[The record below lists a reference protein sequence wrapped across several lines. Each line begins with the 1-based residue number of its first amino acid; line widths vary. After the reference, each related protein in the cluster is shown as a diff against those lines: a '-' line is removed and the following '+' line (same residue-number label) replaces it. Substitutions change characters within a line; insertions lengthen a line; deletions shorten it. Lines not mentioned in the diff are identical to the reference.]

1 MTPRPLLQ
9 PRKGSEI
16 VNSRERVAAALRF
29 ENPDLLPVDMWI
41 HRATQLKYGRD
52 LDALLEKHP
61 LDIVRLFGPTDRNFY
76 PEMSDVGDIRDAWGS
91 TWRILRQGINGEVK
105 VPAID
110 DVSKVAAYETPLAW
124 LEEEWRR
131 FGDTVDRKIEAGRKK
146 NRFILGGYIEVFQ
159 RMQFIRG
166 TENLL
171 YDLGGEPEAAVI
183 LRDKVVEYFK
193 IYLRYWLERDVDAI
207 YFSDDFGTQRALLI
221 SPRMWR
227 EVFRPA
233 YREIMAIIKG
243 SGKFIFYHTC
253 GHVLELYP
261 EFIDLGIDAINSQ
274 LHCMGLDEVAAKYAG
289 QITFWGEMDRQ
300 GLLPYGTPEEIYRT
314 ADEMK
319 RKLFVNGGG
328 LIGHSVAG
336 VDVPLENI
344 EAILT
349 CWNR

>member
-1 MTPRPLLQ
+1 M
-9 PRKGSEI
+9 
-16 VNSRERVAAALRF
+16 NSRETVVAALQF
-29 ENPDLLPVDMWI
+29 KNPDRMPVDMWI
-41 HRATQLKYGRD
+41 HRATQLKYGQA
-52 LDALLEKHP
+52 LNVLLEKHP

-105 VPAID
+105 IPAIPDISMVPAYRPP
-110 DVSKVAAYETPLAW
+110 VEW
-124 LEEEWRR
+124 LEKEWEKHN
-131 FGDTVDRKIEAGRKK
+131 GLVEQKIVEGRQK
-146 NRFILGGYIEVFQ
+146 NRFILGGYVEIFQ

-171 YDLGGEPEAAVI
+171 YDLAGDPESAII
-183 LRDKVVEYFK
+183 LRDKVTDYFK
-193 IYLRYWLERDVDAI
+193 QYLRYWLEKDVDAI
-207 YFSDDFGTQRALLI
+207 YFSDDFGTQRSLLI
-221 SPRMWR
+221 SPKMWR
-227 EVFRPA
+227 EVFKPA
-233 YREIMAIIKG
+233 YQELMGIVRG

-261 EFIDLGIDAINSQ
+261 EFINLGIDAINSQ
-274 LHCMGLDEVAAKYAG
+274 IHCMGLENIAEKFSG
-289 QITFWGEMDRQ
+289 RITFWGEMDRQ
-300 GLLPYGTPEEIYRT
+300 NLLPFGAPDEIYR
-314 ADEMK
+314 AAALMK
-319 RKLFVNGGG
+319 EKLFVNGGG